1 MYYELKWIEWPSG
14 EEWFAIA
21 NTEQE
26 IEQFVEDAAN
36 DEEHDFEYCGYFKVG
51 EDTDRCRDCAY
62 LIEAEDGSLICDF
75 CRKSL
80 NDIKAEDCSYDSNSN
95 SVG

>member
-26 IEQFVEDAAN
+26 IEQFIEDAAD
-36 DEEHDFEYCGYFKVG
+36 DEEHDFEYCGYVKV
-51 EDTDRCRDCAY
+51 
-62 LIEAEDGSLICDF
+62 
-75 CRKSL
+75 
-80 NDIKAEDCSYDSNSN
+80 NEDCSYK
-95 SVG
+95 

>member
-51 EDTDRCRDCAY
+51 DNIDRCRDCAY
-62 LIEAEDGSLICDF
+62 LVEEEDGSPFCDC
-75 CRKSL
+75 CRKNI
-80 NDIKAEDCSYDSNSN
+80 NDIKNEECSCEQKQ
-95 SVG
+95 

>member
-26 IEQFVEDAAN
+26 IEEMIEDAAN

-51 EDTDRCRDCAY
+51 DNIDRCRDCAY
-62 LIEAEDGSLICDF
+62 LVEEEDGSLFCDC
-75 CRKSL
+75 CRK
-80 NDIKAEDCSYDSNSN
+80 NINEIKNEDCSCEQ
-95 SVG
+95 VW

>member
-14 EEWFAIA
+14 EEWFGIA
-21 NTEQE
+21 NTKEQ
-26 IEQFVEDAAN
+26 IEEMIEDAAN

-51 EDTDRCRDCAY
+51 EDTDRCRHCVY
-62 LIEAEDGSLICDF
+62 LSSAE
-75 CRKSL
+75 
-80 NDIKAEDCSYDSNSN
+80 KALATLKLKTVRMNKMIN

>member
-21 NTEQE
+21 NSEQE

-36 DEEHDFEYCGYFKVG
+36 DEKHDFEYCGYVKV
-51 EDTDRCRDCAY
+51 EKTPMEIFLEKY
-62 LIEAEDGSLICDF
+62 
-75 CRKSL
+75 K
-80 NDIKAEDCSYDSNSN
+80 
-95 SVG
+95 